1 MLTRIFMNNEYLIFY
16 VLFSLYHL
24 SSPGSMI
31 SLMFFD
37 GRASSGLARCVDVLN
52 ESHSTFSMGL
62 VLPVRKH
69 NKKGTKL
76 RFFGTYETK
85 FN

>member
-1 MLTRIFMNNEYLIFY
+1 MNTLFFMFY
-16 VLFSLYHL
+16 SRFTICLLQA
-24 SSPGSMI
+24 PSMI

-76 RFFGTYETK
+76 HFFGTYETK

>member
-1 MLTRIFMNNEYLIFY
+1 MNSEYLIFY

-37 GRASSGLARCVDVLN
+37 GRASSGLARCVMFLANQDIVRVRRVLIALL
-52 ESHSTFSMGL
+52 FMW
-62 VLPVRKH
+62 
-69 NKKGTKL
+69 
-76 RFFGTYETK
+76 
-85 FN
+85 